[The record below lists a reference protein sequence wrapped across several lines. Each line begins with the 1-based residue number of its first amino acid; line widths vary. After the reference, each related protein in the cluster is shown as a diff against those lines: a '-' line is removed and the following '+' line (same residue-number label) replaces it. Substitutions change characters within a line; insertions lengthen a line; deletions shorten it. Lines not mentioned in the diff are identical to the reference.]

1 MRLSARMTTI
11 AEGVG
16 IALDA
21 IRANKSRAALTIL
34 GVAIGVFVVVAM
46 SSVVRGVN
54 ESFARDLEAAGPTSF
69 FVYRRADFGPH
80 GCDGSDESCPSR
92 RNPRLTTAEA
102 EAIARMPTIQSVT
115 AHLGTGAS
123 FRYKDRTLPQAGLEV
138 YTSNWTDIDGGD
150 IYPGR
155 SFTFSEN
162 ATAQRVV
169 IVNAKL
175 AEKLFGD
182 SDPMDKTIQINGV
195 PFVVIGVYHY
205 TASPMGT
212 PTSAGGGDQPKA
224 IIPFETARR
233 RLNFRMFGVDFIV
246 KPRPGVTVSEAT
258 DDVVATIRSVRALKP
273 GARNNF
279 EIVTQDRLMEIYN
292 ELFGTMFVVMLAL
305 GSVGLMVGG
314 IGVVAIMMISV
325 TERTREIG
333 VRKAL
338 GATKGTILWQFLV
351 EAVTLT
357 ALGAM
362 LGLAAGM
369 LLALGIKT
377 IWPAVPASTPLSA
390 VVMALGASAVTGIL
404 FGMLPA
410 VRAARLDPVV
420 ALRYE

>member
-1 MRLSARMTTI
+1 MQMSARMTTI
-11 AEGVG
+11 AEGIG
-16 IALDA
+16 IAIDA

-46 SSVVRGVN
+46 SSVVRGIN

-80 GCDGSDESCPSR
+80 GCDGSDETCPSR
-92 RNPRLTTAEA
+92 RNPQLTMAEA
-102 EAIARMPTIQSVT
+102 EAIERMPTIKSVT
-115 AHLGTGAS
+115 AHLGSGAS
-123 FRYKDRTLPQAGLEV
+123 FRYKDRTLPGAGLEV

-155 SFTFSEN
+155 SFTFAEN

-169 IVNAKL
+169 IVNVKL

-182 SDPMDKTIQINGV
+182 SDPMDKTIHINGV
-195 PFVVIGVYHY
+195 PFVVIGIYHY

-233 RLNFRMFGVDFIV
+233 RLNFRMRGVDFIV
-246 KPRPGVTVSEAT
+246 KPREGVSVSEAT
-258 DDVVATIRSVRALKP
+258 DDVVATIRAVRALKP

-314 IGVVAIMMISV
+314 VGVVAIMMISV

-338 GATKGTILWQFLV
+338 GATKATILWQFLV

-357 ALGAM
+357 GLGAM

-377 IWPAVPASTPLSA
+377 MWPAVPASTPFSA
-390 VVMALGASAVTGIL
+390 VVMALAASAITGIL

-410 VRAARLDPVV
+410 IRAARLDPVV